1 MPAPGQ
7 KSKELKVFSAK
18 VVTPEHIKRD
28 PRKMKLLHII
38 AHLKSISEKGLTH
51 LLYMLKNE
59 KGVDLGYHFVVVG
72 NKPMSKEVLDE
83 LMMLL
88 YAGLIEHNPRNKKLQ
103 LTSQGAEFLEQ
114 NRLPEEEIKDIL
126 SAIDELKPKIE
137 TIEME
142 VELATGGTL
151 ATGRRSRRP

>member
-7 KSKELKVFSAK
+7 RTKELKTFSAK

-38 AHLKSISEKGLTH
+38 AHVKAISEKGLTH
-51 LLYMLKNE
+51 LLYLLKTE
-59 KGVDLGYHFVVVG
+59 KGIDLGYNFVVIG
-72 NKPMSKEVLDE
+72 NKPMSKQVLDE

-114 NRLPEEEIKDIL
+114 NRLPDDEIRDIL
-126 SAIDELKPKIE
+126 SAVDELKPKIE
-137 TIEME
+137 PIEME
-142 VELATGGTL
+142 VELAAG
-151 ATGRRSRRP
+151 GRRGRRF